1 MPRPHAILIVGI
13 EPEAVDFSD
22 PDLPPGMTAE
32 KISGGLAE
40 AQKQFA
46 AQGDRADLCLVQPD
60 SSADAAIAAQLA
72 RTAYDCVVVGG
83 GIRVPKANV
92 VLFETVINAI
102 HRHAP
107 HAAIA
112 FNTSP
117 EDSAAAAARVLSRD
131 AN

>member
-1 MPRPHAILIVGI
+1 MTRSRAVLIVGI

-32 KISGGLAE
+32 KIAAGLAG

-46 AQGDRADLCLVQPD
+46 DQGDRADLCLVRLD
-60 SSADAAIAAQLA
+60 GSAEAVVVAQLDGA
-72 RTAYDCVVVGG
+72 AYDCVVVGG
-83 GIRVPKANV
+83 GIRLPATHL
-92 VLFETVINAI
+92 VLFEKIINLI

-107 HAAIA
+107 RAAIA

-117 EDSAAAAARVLSRD
+117 EDSAAAVARVLSRSE
-131 AN
+131 A